1 MLFISWINTL
11 FITWF
16 LLRWVDVTM
25 YWVFCNTDFLLSF
38 PLVQKKISMEDTHIS
53 ARLIKMKWHDLK
65 QTLFILFW
73 YAYRADIHWRF
84 ICDVIRRWTI
94 TNPASYIEWKWS
106 DITASLCLFILSK
119 SGEVLKRIKWYSFIS
134 LKLVCYTKTLFFS
147 CIKSNYISMLYTRF
161 ISFVIIPFF
170 LDGHVEIGFSPLS
183 TDFQEVRKIFGISCS
198 PNGTYVIVATW

>member
-1 MLFISWINTL
+1 
-11 FITWF
+11 
-16 LLRWVDVTM
+16 M

-134 LKLVCYTKTLFFS
+134 LKLVCYTKTLFFL

-161 ISFVIIPFF
+161 ISFVLIPFF